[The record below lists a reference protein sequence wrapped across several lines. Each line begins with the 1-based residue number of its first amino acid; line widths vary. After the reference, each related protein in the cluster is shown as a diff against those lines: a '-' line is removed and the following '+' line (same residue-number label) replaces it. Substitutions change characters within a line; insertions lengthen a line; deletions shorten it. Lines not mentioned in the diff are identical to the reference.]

1 MPLRPENIFIYSTR
15 AYFVDPACLIDCFP
29 DGHCGKE
36 VIKEYIAAG
45 GACSG
50 SSWYDHDNN
59 NENDVEC
66 QYINAT
72 TVPSGDVTVPTVGI
86 FSPDTLSMLKDPSCT
101 LDIYRRSLTLVT
113 TFQYLVYT
121 SSDIETYVYWREF
134 NGFTIFG
141 LPEFLPFT
149 SGVTSRL
156 HPGTR

>member
-1 MPLRPENIFIYSTR
+1 MPLRPENVFIYSTR

-29 DGHCGKE
+29 EGHCGKE

-66 QYINAT
+66 QYINVYDET
-72 TVPSGDVTVPTVGI
+72 ISRNLTLTTVGI
-86 FSPDTLSMLKDPSCT
+86 FSPATLSKLNSILCI
-101 LDIYRRSLTLVT
+101 LDIYRRSLTLT
-113 TFQYLVYT
+113 TTIQYLVYT
-121 SSDIETYVYWREF
+121 SSDIETYKMWKNFHGVQV
-134 NGFTIFG
+134 FG
-141 LPEFLPFT
+141 LPPV
-149 SGVTSRL
+149 SNRL